1 MGDENALL
9 DFRKRFDDLKS
20 LESQRRSL
28 IQTGQDLAI
37 EKDARR
43 QLQTRIKDELEP
55 LMNRRGFVLVLIDA
69 DGDGYIFRDDFLDK
83 NEVGGRLVADELLA
97 QVNHYIKGL
106 NLDVE
111 STDVVVRA
119 YANLRGLGKAC
130 VKNNSMKSTAD
141 LGLVANGF
149 TSRYPLF
156 DFVDVGL
163 GKERA
168 DHKIRESFRF
178 YIESS
183 QCKHVLLGICHDSGY
198 VPFFEEFVA
207 NESVRNR
214 VTLLEG
220 YQVSPAIRN
229 LGFKRKVRF
238 PSVFAPGWTPIA
250 HNSGDQAQT
259 PTPATASR
267 VTKAPFQCSA
277 VDASRLGPIMKNE
290 QGKRIDKH
298 LRVDPGA
305 VQALMEKN
313 LCTWFYLKGF
323 CAGCDRNHA
332 HRLLNEQ
339 QSLDRIVYALLS
351 TLLSHPSVPAHDGQS
366 ILSINMT
373 LRLIRSEKTT
383 TVRE

>member
-9 DFRKRFDDLKS
+9 DFRKRFDDFKT

-28 IQTGQDLAI
+28 IQAHHEAHELTVVDEDLLDQNARLVYDCKQTGQDLAI

-55 LMNRRGFVLVLIDA
+55 LM
-69 DGDGYIFRDDFLDK
+69 FRDDFLDK

-111 STDVVVRA
+111 NTDVVVRA

-130 VKNNSMKSTAD
+130 AKNNSMKSTAD

-198 VPFFEEFVA
+198 VPFFEKFVA

-220 YQVSPAIRN
+220 YQVSPAIRS

-250 HNSGDQAQT
+250 QNSGDQAQT
-259 PTPATASR
+259 PTTVTGTRA
-267 VTKAPFQCSA
+267 TKAPFHCSA
-277 VDASRLGPIMKNE
+277 VDASRLGPILKNE

-298 LRVDPGA
+298 LRVDPET
-305 VQALMEKN
+305 VQALMEKH
-313 LCTWFYLKGF
+313 LCTWLFLKGF
-323 CAGCDRNHA
+323 CAGCERNHA
-332 HRLLNEQ
+332 HRPLNEQ
-339 QSLDRIVYALLS
+339 QYDALWFVS
-351 TLLSHPSVPAHDGQS
+351 RRGRCFKDQKSKGCNDPTCIYGHAA
-366 ILSINMT
+366 
-373 LRLIRSEKTT
+373 
-383 TVRE
+383 

>member
-55 LMNRRGFVLVLIDA
+55 LMVCRRDFSCGDA
-69 DGDGYIFRDDFLDK
+69 ASQKFDRIAEDSYSCSSTPMVMFRDDFLDK

-168 DHKIRESFRF
+168 DHKIR
-178 YIESS
+178 
-183 QCKHVLLGICHDSGY
+183 
-198 VPFFEEFVA
+198 
-207 NESVRNR
+207 
-214 VTLLEG
+214 
-220 YQVSPAIRN
+220 VSPAIRN

-339 QSLDRIVYALLS
+339 QNQTAPHFRSLDRIVYALLS

-373 LRLIRSEKTT
+373 LRLTRSEKTT